1 MSQAVFIG
9 INQERAIEA
18 AVCAESLAAA
28 KAMLPGLEVIKMTSK
43 TQLFA
48 NHPSMSANKKVMMS
62 GATKRPKASFAMP
75 TAMVSVVAGK
85 IEFVATVYVND
96 APARDLMYVQFATRP
111 GNPSQF
117 VVCK

>member
-1 MSQAVFIG
+1 
-9 INQERAIEA
+9 
-18 AVCAESLAAA
+18 
-28 KAMLPGLEVIKMTSK
+28 MTSK
-43 TQLFA
+43 SQLFV
-48 NHPSMSANKKVMMS
+48 NHPSMPANKKVMMS

-96 APARDLMYVQFATRP
+96 APVRDLMYVQFASQP

-117 VVCK
+117 VVRK